1 MMSSREY
8 KKAVSRNNA
17 FEGNL
22 QKNLDDIEGQR
33 NRFIRSQREKKLKFI
48 HKVSSL
54 PKLRLPLRN
63 ATEENIAKSPAA
75 VSRHLSLDDSTLSEL
90 HEQRLVAGK
99 RFSIPCSTTS
109 FTVTQDS
116 SALKKLGSGRETN
129 KLGTVSLESHT
140 ILTKSPQTR
149 RMLLDRQLS
158 LPESLNT
165 AVESGHSLSDGVT
178 GGQNVPRI
186 SEVGA
191 RRNLMVSAPFVSL
204 GTQLPHSPLLQR
216 KQRSMSLDPTDLGQ
230 QQQQQSVSLPASPC
244 FRRRRAQTWN
254 PGNQQWKEVRAELG
268 RLRSLGINSEET
280 SIVGQKRIESSFG
293 QLNLVESIQRQK
305 DVSGAELCMSQ
316 IGRSEDTAVNALK
329 NGICKPSGKV
339 SFLTFVTEY

>member
-8 KKAVSRNNA
+8 KKAVGRNNA

-63 ATEENIAKSPAA
+63 GTEENIAKSPAA

-90 HEQRLVAGK
+90 HEKRLAAEK
-99 RFSIPCSTTS
+99 RFSIPCS
-109 FTVTQDS
+109 
-116 SALKKLGSGRETN
+116 AN
-129 KLGTVSLESHT
+129 KPGTVSSESHA

-149 RMLLDRQLS
+149 RILLDRQLS

-165 AVESGHSLSDGVT
+165 AVESGHSLSDGMT
-178 GGQNVPRI
+178 GGQNVPHI

-204 GTQLPHSPLLQR
+204 GTQLRHSPLLQR

-230 QQQQQSVSLPASPC
+230 QQQSVSLPGSPC

-254 PGNQQWKEVRAELG
+254 PENQQWKEMRAELG

-280 SIVGQKRIESSFG
+280 SIAGEKRIESSFG
-293 QLNLVESIQRQK
+293 QLNLVESIQGQK

-316 IGRSEDTAVNALK
+316 PGRSEDAAVNALK

>member
-8 KKAVSRNNA
+8 KKAVGRNNA

-63 ATEENIAKSPAA
+63 ATEENITKSPAA

-90 HEQRLVAGK
+90 HETRLAAEK
-99 RFSIPCSTTS
+99 RFSIPCLTTS

-116 SALKKLGSGRETN
+116 SAVKKLGSGRETN
-129 KLGTVSLESHT
+129 KLGTVSLESQA
-140 ILTKSPQTR
+140 ILTKSPQTPR
-149 RMLLDRQLS
+149 ILLDRQLS

-165 AVESGHSLSDGVT
+165 AVESGHSLSDGMT

-230 QQQQQSVSLPASPC
+230 QSVSLPASPC

-254 PGNQQWKEVRAELG
+254 PENQQWKEVRAELG

-280 SIVGQKRIESSFG
+280 SIAGQKRIESSLG
-293 QLNLVESIQRQK
+293 QLNLVESIQGQK

-316 IGRSEDTAVNALK
+316 PGRSEDAAVNALK
-329 NGICKPSGKV
+329 NGICKPSSKV

>member
-8 KKAVSRNNA
+8 KKAVGRNNS

-22 QKNLDDIEGQR
+22 KKNLDDIEGQR

-63 ATEENIAKSPAA
+63 ATEENMAKSPAA
-75 VSRHLSLDDSTLSEL
+75 ISRHLSLDDSTLSEL
-90 HEQRLVAGK
+90 HEKRLAAEK
-99 RFSIPCSTTS
+99 RFSIPCLTS
-109 FTVTQDS
+109 FTVAQDS

-129 KLGTVSLESHT
+129 NLGTVSMESHA

-149 RMLLDRQLS
+149 RILLDRQLS

-165 AVESGHSLSDGVT
+165 AVESGHSLSDGMT
-178 GGQNVPRI
+178 GDQNVPRI

-230 QQQQQSVSLPASPC
+230 QQQSVSLPGSPC

-254 PGNQQWKEVRAELG
+254 PENQQWKEVRAELG
-268 RLRSLGINSEET
+268 RLHSLGINSEET
-280 SIVGQKRIESSFG
+280 TIAGQKRIESSFG
-293 QLNLVESIQRQK
+293 QLNLVESFQGQK
-305 DVSGAELCMSQ
+305 DVSGAELCMIQ
-316 IGRSEDTAVNALK
+316 PGRSEDSAVNALK

>member
-8 KKAVSRNNA
+8 KKAVGRNNA

-63 ATEENIAKSPAA
+63 ATVENITKSRAA
-75 VSRHLSLDDSTLSEL
+75 LSRHLSLDDSTLSEL
-90 HEQRLVAGK
+90 HETRLAAEK
-99 RFSIPCSTTS
+99 RFSIPCLTTS

-116 SALKKLGSGRETN
+116 SAVKKLGSGRETN
-129 KLGTVSLESHT
+129 KLGTVSLESQA

-149 RMLLDRQLS
+149 RILLDRQLS

-165 AVESGHSLSDGVT
+165 AVESGHSLSDGKT

-191 RRNLMVSAPFVSL
+191 RRNLMVSTPFVSL

-230 QQQQQSVSLPASPC
+230 QQQSVSLPASPC

-254 PGNQQWKEVRAELG
+254 PENQQWEEVRAELG

-280 SIVGQKRIESSFG
+280 SIAGQKRIESSLG
-293 QLNLVESIQRQK
+293 QLNLVESIQGQK

-316 IGRSEDTAVNALK
+316 PGRSEDAAVNALK

>member
-8 KKAVSRNNA
+8 KKAVGRNNA

-63 ATEENIAKSPAA
+63 GTEENIAKSPAA

-90 HEQRLVAGK
+90 HEKLLAAEK
-99 RFSIPCSTTS
+99 RFSIPCS
-109 FTVTQDS
+109 
-116 SALKKLGSGRETN
+116 TN
-129 KLGTVSLESHT
+129 KLGTVSLESHA

-149 RMLLDRQLS
+149 RILLDRPLS

-165 AVESGHSLSDGVT
+165 AVESGHSLSDGMT
-178 GGQNVPRI
+178 GGQNVPHI

-191 RRNLMVSAPFVSL
+191 RRNLMVSAAFVSL

-230 QQQQQSVSLPASPC
+230 QQQSVSLPGSPC

-254 PGNQQWKEVRAELG
+254 PENQQWKEVRAELG
-268 RLRSLGINSEET
+268 RLRSLGVNSEET
-280 SIVGQKRIESSFG
+280 SIAGQKRIESSFG
-293 QLNLVESIQRQK
+293 QLNLVESIQGQK

-316 IGRSEDTAVNALK
+316 PGRSEDAAVNALK

>member
-8 KKAVSRNNA
+8 KKAVGRNNA

-63 ATEENIAKSPAA
+63 GTEENIAKSPAA

-90 HEQRLVAGK
+90 HEKRLAAEK
-99 RFSIPCSTTS
+99 RFSIPCS
-109 FTVTQDS
+109 
-116 SALKKLGSGRETN
+116 AN
-129 KLGTVSLESHT
+129 KLGTVSLESHV

-149 RMLLDRQLS
+149 RILLDRQLS

-165 AVESGHSLSDGVT
+165 AVESGHSLSDGMT
-178 GGQNVPRI
+178 GGQNVPHI

-204 GTQLPHSPLLQR
+204 GTQLLHSPLLQR

-230 QQQQQSVSLPASPC
+230 QQQSVSLPGSPC

-254 PGNQQWKEVRAELG
+254 PENQQWKELRAELG
-268 RLRSLGINSEET
+268 RLRSLGVNSEET
-280 SIVGQKRIESSFG
+280 SIAGQKRIESSFG
-293 QLNLVESIQRQK
+293 QLNLVESIQGPK

-316 IGRSEDTAVNALK
+316 PGRSEDAAVNALK

>member
-8 KKAVSRNNA
+8 KKAVGRNNA

-63 ATEENIAKSPAA
+63 GTEENIAKSPAA

-90 HEQRLVAGK
+90 HEKLLAAEK
-99 RFSIPCSTTS
+99 RFSIPCS
-109 FTVTQDS
+109 
-116 SALKKLGSGRETN
+116 TN
-129 KLGTVSLESHT
+129 KLGTVSLESHA

-149 RMLLDRQLS
+149 RILLDRPLS

-165 AVESGHSLSDGVT
+165 AVESGHSLSDGMT
-178 GGQNVPRI
+178 GGQNVPHI

-230 QQQQQSVSLPASPC
+230 QQQNVSLPGSPC

-254 PGNQQWKEVRAELG
+254 PENQQWKEVRAELG
-268 RLRSLGINSEET
+268 RLRSLGVNSEET
-280 SIVGQKRIESSFG
+280 SIAGQKRIESSFG
-293 QLNLVESIQRQK
+293 QLNLVESIQGQK

-316 IGRSEDTAVNALK
+316 PGRSEDAAVNALK

>member
-8 KKAVSRNNA
+8 KKAVGRNNA

-63 ATEENIAKSPAA
+63 ATEKNMAKSPAA
-75 VSRHLSLDDSTLSEL
+75 ISRHLSLDDSTLSEL
-90 HEQRLVAGK
+90 HEKRLAAEK
-99 RFSIPCSTTS
+99 RFSIPCLTS
-109 FTVTQDS
+109 FTVAQDR

-129 KLGTVSLESHT
+129 NLGTVSMESHA

-149 RMLLDRQLS
+149 RILLDRQLS

-165 AVESGHSLSDGVT
+165 AVESGHSLSDGMT
-178 GGQNVPRI
+178 GGQNVPHI

-230 QQQQQSVSLPASPC
+230 QQQSVSLPGSPC

-254 PGNQQWKEVRAELG
+254 PENQQWKEVRAELG

-280 SIVGQKRIESSFG
+280 SKVGQKRIESSFG
-293 QLNLVESIQRQK
+293 QLNLVQSIQGQK
-305 DVSGAELCMSQ
+305 DVSGAELCTRQ
-316 IGRSEDTAVNALK
+316 TGRSEDAAVNALK
-329 NGICKPSGKV
+329 NGICKPSGEV

>member
-8 KKAVSRNNA
+8 KKAVGRNNA

-75 VSRHLSLDDSTLSEL
+75 LSRHLSLDDSTLSEL
-90 HEQRLVAGK
+90 HEKRLAAEK
-99 RFSIPCSTTS
+99 RFSIPCLTTS

-129 KLGTVSLESHT
+129 NNGTVSLESHA

-149 RMLLDRQLS
+149 RILLDRQLS

-165 AVESGHSLSDGVT
+165 AFESGHSLSDGMT
-178 GGQNVPRI
+178 GGQNVPHI

-204 GTQLPHSPLLQR
+204 GTQLPHSLLLQR

-230 QQQQQSVSLPASPC
+230 QQQSVSLPGSPC

-254 PGNQQWKEVRAELG
+254 PENQQWKEMRAELG

-280 SIVGQKRIESSFG
+280 SIAGQKRIESSFG
-293 QLNLVESIQRQK
+293 QLNLVESIQGQK

-316 IGRSEDTAVNALK
+316 PGRSEDAAVNALK